1 MEITL
6 KDIEY
11 TKALV
16 ELLEGIGVKEKQIFC
31 SSLREYGVKV
41 GEDIY
46 ERLKSEFNSYDLW
59 VFFILSDNYYG
70 SPVSLNEMGA
80 AWILQKKYLFIL
92 LPGFNF
98 ENIKGAINPNK
109 IGIQLSSS
117 EIKLLLN
124 DLKDE
129 ICKTFYCQISNNK
142 WERIRDKFIDKVKD
156 YQKDYK
162 KNKMVNAIIN
172 LL

>member
-1 MEITL
+1 
-6 KDIEY
+6 
-11 TKALV
+11 
-16 ELLEGIGVKEKQIFC
+16 
-31 SSLREYGVKV
+31 
-41 GEDIY
+41 
-46 ERLKSEFNSYDLW
+46 
-59 VFFILSDNYYG
+59 
-70 SPVSLNEMGA
+70 MGA